1 MGPLEGSDALAQA
14 MFMGDTAHKKAP
26 KACLGGWL

>member
-14 MFMGDTAHKKAP
+14 MFMGGIAHKKAP